1 MRADALAAI
10 LGMALVTYATRAGG
24 LWLMGRVAPT
34 PRVETWLRAL
44 PGAIIVSLVAP
55 VALGGDPAETLA
67 ALATAA
73 VAARTGGVLPAL
85 IAGVAAVWL
94 LRLVL

>member
-24 LWLMGRVAPT
+24 LWLIGRVAPT

-55 VALGGDPAETLA
+55 VALGGGPAETLA
-67 ALATAA
+67 TLVTAA

>member
-1 MRADALAAI
+1 MRTEAVLAI

-24 LWLMGRVAPT
+24 LWLIGRVAPT

-55 VALGGDPAETLA
+55 VALGGGPAETLST
-67 ALATAA
+67 LVTAA